1 MSRSATDISW
11 QRDSVVT
18 RLLTRKQNS
27 SHSDYLRLWVLL
39 HCRGIEAP
47 EVTLPNPRSG
57 WRTLITLPLAEW
69 RHRSLP
75 ILIWLLWHLGSTNPY
90 PTAVHME
97 PFFTSAFKALFWI
110 FAATTKIFTRGR
122 FTQPYVKA
130 CFLTSMHLLLVEAC
144 NLHFQI
150 FSKIQ
155 FFPFYQ
161 SSMVKS
167 KKCITSSSYKKF
179 TCYVK
184 YAKIFEMS
192 QSDKNQ
198 FWPKIKLLILLHK
211 YFLCPKLVYEFNIVG
226 TLKNIGHYILM
237 VLLNAEK
244 MRCLV
249 LRFQKT
255 FLFRVVLI
263 YMNIKLTPFVSR
275 TEFLFPNSLFLFWR
289 HILILSYFTEKEPQF
304 SKSKISKSTRHVFA
318 EHLLLVWQSLVPSV
332 YCLWE

>member
-1 MSRSATDISW
+1 MHYLIFLQKIYLLRQICKDIRDVTVW
-11 QRDSVVT
+11 QKPV
-18 RLLTRKQNS
+18 LTQN
-27 SHSDYLRLWVLL
+27 
-39 HCRGIEAP
+39 
-47 EVTLPNPRSG
+47 
-57 WRTLITLPLAEW
+57 
-69 RHRSLP
+69 
-75 ILIWLLWHLGSTNPY
+75 
-90 PTAVHME
+90 
-97 PFFTSAFKALFWI
+97 K
-110 FAATTKIFTRGR
+110 
-122 FTQPYVKA
+122 
-130 CFLTSMHLLLVEAC
+130 
-144 NLHFQI
+144 
-150 FSKIQ
+150 
-155 FFPFYQ
+155 
-161 SSMVKS
+161 
-167 KKCITSSSYKKF
+167 
-179 TCYVK
+179 
-184 YAKIFEMS
+184 
-192 QSDKNQ
+192 
-198 FWPKIKLLILLHK
+198 ILLHK

-289 HILILSYFTEKEPQF
+289 HILVLSYFTEKEPQF